1 MTRAFFYR
9 VRKLGKLVTVCDP
22 SIQRFAPNPVFC
34 AATSTAPFERSV
46 FGVLPNDYAHLK
58 AAMMESRLASP
69 DSPFAEACR
78 ALARKLGGL
87 PEAPPE
93 RFKLALLRKL
103 GRIAG

>member
-1 MTRAFFYR
+1 MARFRAEELEACEISPDR
-9 VRKLGKLVTVCDP
+9 IRIIVNRWEHDSPAAKELEQMLE
-22 SIQRFAPNPVFC
+22 RPVF
-34 AATSTAPFERSV
+34 
-46 FGVLPNDYAHLK
+46 GMLPNEYADLK

-69 DSPFAEACR
+69 DSHFAEACR
-78 ALARKLGGL
+78 AFARKLGGL